1 MEIHI
6 DKTDN
11 TPIYQQIYQHVRS
24 GILEG
29 HIIPGTKLPSIRKL
43 AESLDVACNTVDSAY
58 RQLCV
63 EGYVSSR
70 RGAGYTVCD
79 IALDELK
86 NIDSP
91 QETLS
96 TELLLDPI
104 KERYTYDFQYGD
116 LCDNVFPVDAWRRMS
131 ASVLSEES
139 NMRLSSYGGKR
150 GDRAL
155 RVQIAAHLE
164 RLRGVVCKPEQI
176 IITSGT
182 QQSIALVL
190 GLFDAACDH
199 VAMDDPG
206 YYPAQSIFRNAGFTL
221 ESLRSDAGP
230 DVYMECVDKS
240 NARLFYTTPSH
251 QFPFGWCM
259 DQNTRAQMLAQAVR
273 KDAYILEDDYDSA
286 YRYNS
291 QPVPSL
297 HSMDQW
303 ERVIYLGTFSK
314 ILSPALRMSYVVL
327 PPVLLQRYEQGYRGT
342 RTTVCSIEQ
351 MVMRRFLEQGCME
364 KHLRRTVLAYRKRYQ
379 VLASLMREEFD
390 ERVKI
395 YDGEAGLFV
404 LLAVNNGLDQE
415 DLVVAAAK
423 EDVRVY
429 PTRQLWLNPAEAPDN
444 IILLGFSAASVQ
456 VIRTGIPLLRRAWFP
471 DARR

>member
-6 DKTDN
+6 DKTDS
-11 TPIYQQIYQHVRS
+11 TPYYQQIYQYVRS

-29 HIIPGTKLPSIRKL
+29 RIGAGAKLPSIRKL
-43 AESLDVACNTVDSAY
+43 ADSLDVARNTVDNAY

-63 EGYVSSR
+63 EGYVVAR
-70 RGAGYTVCD
+70 QGAGYTVRD

-86 NIDSP
+86 NIHCAHANPDS
-91 QETLS
+91 
-96 TELLLDPI
+96 ELLLDPI
-104 KERYTYDFQYGD
+104 RENYKYDFNYGN
-116 LCDNVFPVDAWRRMS
+116 LCEDVFPVDTWRRLT
-131 ASVLSEES
+131 ADVLSEK
-139 NMRLSSYGGKR
+139 NAAGLSAYSGKR

-155 RVQIAAHLE
+155 RIQIASHLE

-190 GLFDAACDH
+190 GLFDAARDH

-206 YYPAQSIFRNAGFTL
+206 YYAAQAAFRNAGFTI
-221 ESLRSDAGP
+221 EGLRSDAGP
-230 DVYMECVDKS
+230 ETFMECVEKS
-240 NARLFYTTPSH
+240 DAQLFYTTPSH

-259 DQNTRAQMLAQAVR
+259 DQSTRAQMIAHAVY

-286 YRYNS
+286 FRYNS

-314 ILSPALRMSYVVL
+314 FLSPALRMSFVVL
-327 PPVLLQRYEQGYRGT
+327 PPVLLQRYEWSYRGT
-342 RTTVCSIEQ
+342 RTTVSAIEQ
-351 MVMRRFLEQGCME
+351 MVMQRFMEQGHME
-364 KHLRRTVLAYRKRYQ
+364 KHLKRTALAYRKRHQ
-379 VLASLMREEFD
+379 LLSCLMREEFD
-390 ERVKI
+390 ERVKVF
-395 YDGEAGLFV
+395 DGEAGLFV

-415 DLVVAAAK
+415 DLVSAAGRR
-423 EDVRVY
+423 DVRVY
-429 PTRQLWLNPAEAPDN
+429 PTRRLWLNPAEAPDN
-444 IILLGFSAASVQ
+444 VIMLGFSATDEQTINA
-456 VIRTGIPLLRRAWFP
+456 GIPLLRQAWFP
-471 DARR
+471 DARK